1 LSLITNKALIQH
13 LRKQVAYRFPQAFAK
28 WDEYIPL
35 PTGICFLDHGLL
47 KGGLPKGH
55 LIEIVGSKSSG
66 KTTLLFKMLSGFNKQ
81 ESMIAYFDFSETFYP
96 PSAQRSGVDL
106 KKLLVLRPPNIPA
119 GLRAAEILFR
129 SGSICVAV
137 FDLVATKDQI
147 PKALLLRLKRSVR
160 QARGIGIFLRGPS
173 STKIQGNQ
181 LALCLK
187 VKRLNQE
194 FWVETEKS
202 LFGEE
207 SQSVELILNE

>member
-1 LSLITNKALIQH
+1 LSLVTNKALIQH
-13 LRKQVAYRFPQAFAK
+13 LREQVACRFPQVFTR

-35 PTGICFLDHGLL
+35 PTGIHLLDHGLL
-47 KGGLPKGH
+47 KGGLPGGH

-81 ESMIAYFDFSETFYP
+81 ERVIAYFDFSETFYP

-106 KKLLVLRPPNIPA
+106 KKLLVLRPSNIPV

-147 PKALLLRLKRSVR
+147 PKALLLRLRRSVR
-160 QARGIGIFLRGPS
+160 QTRGIGIFLREPN
-173 STKIQGNQ
+173 STKVQRNQ
-181 LALCLK
+181 LAICLK
-187 VKRLNQE
+187 VEKLNQKLL
-194 FWVETEKS
+194 VKTERS
-202 LFGEE
+202 LLGEE
-207 SQSVELILNE
+207 NQSVELVLNE

>member
-1 LSLITNKALIQH
+1 LSLVTNKALIQH
-13 LRKQVAYRFPQAFAK
+13 LRKQVACRFPQAFTR

-35 PTGICFLDHGLL
+35 PTGIRFLDHGLL
-47 KGGLPKGH
+47 QGGLPKGH

-81 ESMIAYFDFSETFYP
+81 ESMIAYFDFSEMFYP

-106 KKLLVLRPPNIPA
+106 KKLLVLRSPNIPA

-147 PKALLLRLKRSVR
+147 PKVLLLRLKRSVK
-160 QARGIGIFLRGPS
+160 QARGIGIFLRELN
-173 STKIQGNQ
+173 STKVQRNQ
-181 LALCLK
+181 LALCLRVEK
-187 VKRLNQE
+187 LNQKLL
-194 FWVETEKS
+194 VKIEKS
-202 LFGEE
+202 LLGEE
-207 SQSVELILNE
+207 NQSVELVLNE